1 MEYRKIISFGKS
13 SFVISLPKNW
23 IRRNNLGKGDLVYL
37 NEVKEGIVV
46 QPEQNSDDSKFK
58 EIVINVDGK
67 TEEGLSRE
75 VCTAY
80 ILNHRKVIFKGNEL
94 KSKVKSIQ
102 TVIQSLIAL
111 EIMEQTPDSI
121 VAQDFLNMDTIS
133 IQDLIKKMDIVTRTM
148 IKETKLNFDEDHIS
162 TLDDR
167 DKDVNR
173 LYFLVYRSVL
183 YNLQNPMK
191 ALKNFNMTS
200 LDLVR
205 SKSLSFYIEAIADE
219 SRRTARYIKKIKLSK
234 DKIKEHKIFLEKIE
248 EYYVDTIKTAYNKDI
263 QGALKLSDTKERLE
277 KHLLKFESDV
287 MKVEYM
293 NRYLCRLERW
303 LSLIHNLGRVIYTLE

>member
-46 QPEQNSDDSKFK
+46 QPEPNSDDSKFK

-148 IKETKLNFDEDHIS
+148 IKETKLNFDEGHVS
-162 TLDDR
+162 NLDDR

-219 SRRTARYIKKIKLSK
+219 SRRTARYIKKIKLDK
-234 DKIKEHKIFLEKIE
+234 DKIKEHKVFLEKIE
-248 EYYVDTIKTAYNKDI
+248 EYYVDTIKTAYTKDI
-263 QGALKLSDTKERLE
+263 EGALKLSDTKKKLE
-277 KHLLKFESDV
+277 KHLLKFENDV

>member
-46 QPEQNSDDSKFK
+46 QPEPNSDDSKFK

-219 SRRTARYIKKIKLSK
+219 SRRTARYIKKIK
-234 DKIKEHKIFLEKIE
+234 
-248 EYYVDTIKTAYNKDI
+248 
-263 QGALKLSDTKERLE
+263 
-277 KHLLKFESDV
+277 
-287 MKVEYM
+287 
-293 NRYLCRLERW
+293 
-303 LSLIHNLGRVIYTLE
+303 